1 MGSHDPR
8 SRDGAGGSPPVARRG
23 QVPRP
28 LLLTHGIWQPRSL
41 LRFAAAGAVLATLW
55 TAVGLLLVSVGP
67 PAADQRA
74 LELAVRLQD
83 PALVPAARFV
93 SWVGDLPVVSA
104 VALVVVAI
112 AYRRSR
118 RWDLGWL
125 TLAVIGGALAVTATV
140 KGITDRARPDGGL
153 TDTFSSAFPSGHAVR
168 AAAVYALVTWL
179 VLRWT
184 SPDRRLLRTGTAVVA
199 VTMTLAIGA
208 SRMLLG
214 AHWLTDVVGGYV
226 LGVLWLAVCVAVT
239 RPHRVLRSAASD
251 DPPTTSD
258 DPPATSDDAPATSD
272 DAPATSDVSGT
283 RVDDQGQDRTG
294 ALATAQQ
301 PRRDGEG
308 PAGAPEGV
316 DEQDR
321 PRR

>member
-8 SRDGAGGSPPVARRG
+8 SRPGAGGSPPIARRG

-41 LRFAAAGAVLATLW
+41 VRFAVAGAVLATLW
-55 TAVGLLLVSVGP
+55 TAVGLLLVSAGP

-83 PALVPAARFV
+83 PALVPVARFV

-104 VALVVVAI
+104 VALVVVAV

-125 TLAVIGGALAVTATV
+125 TFAVIGGALAVTATV
-140 KGITDRARPDGGL
+140 KGITDRTRPDGGL

-168 AAAVYALVTWL
+168 AAAVYALVAWL

-239 RPHRVLRSAASD
+239 RPQRARRLGSADA
-251 DPPTTSD
+251 
-258 DPPATSDDAPATSD
+258 APAGSD
-272 DAPATSDVSGT
+272 QAPAGADPAGADEAPTGPGDVSGA
-283 RVDDQGQDRTG
+283 RVDDQGQDRSG
-294 ALATAQQ
+294 SLAAAQQ
-301 PRRDGEG
+301 PGRDGEG
-308 PAGAPEGV
+308 PTRAADVV

-321 PRR
+321 SRR